1 MTTVSTTQTDLDA
14 ATLDRLRGALSAT
27 LKGMQASVI
36 GQEGPVR
43 LLLLGLIAGGH
54 VLLEGPPGVGKT
66 LMVRS
71 LAVAT
76 GLSFARVQFTPDL
89 MPADITGANVLV
101 PDSEGRNRLEFH
113 PGPIFTQ
120 LLLADEINRATP
132 RTQSALLE
140 AMQEGTVT
148 AGGATHKLPSPFF
161 VLATQNPI
169 EMEGT
174 YTLPEAQT
182 DRFLFRVDVA
192 YPDQATLAGILT
204 STTGTQQAA
213 QTQTITPD
221 DILALQQ
228 LVRAVPIAPEMVDAI
243 AKLVLT
249 TQPSSP
255 LATDEVRRN
264 IRFGL
269 SPRGAQA
276 LVMAAKAHAMLEG
289 RNHVASADV
298 RAVLPAIT
306 GHRVQL
312 NFEGRANG
320 IDIAQL
326 VQGLFDKTVGKL

>member
-1 MTTVSTTQTDLDA
+1 MTIAETDAEMLA
-14 ATLDRLRGALSAT
+14 RLRGALTAT
-27 LKGMQASVI
+27 LQGMQTTVI
-36 GQEGPVR
+36 GQQSAVR
-43 LLLLGLIAGGH
+43 LLLLGLISGGH

-71 LAVAT
+71 LATAT
-76 GLSFARVQFTPDL
+76 GLGFARVQFTPDL

-101 PDSEGRNRLEFH
+101 PDAEGRNRLEFR

-148 AGGATHKLPSPFF
+148 AGGATHQLPKPFF

-182 DRFLFRVDVA
+182 DRFLFRIDVA

-204 STTGTQQAA
+204 STTGATQAVQ
-213 QTQTITPD
+213 QQSITPD

-243 AKLVLT
+243 ARLVLM
-249 TQPSSP
+249 TQPDSP
-255 LATDEVRRN
+255 IATDEVRRN

-276 LVMAAKAHAMLEG
+276 LVMAAKAHAMVEG
-289 RNHVASADV
+289 RNHVSSADV
-298 RAVLPAIT
+298 RAVLPAISA
-306 GHRVQL
+306 HRLQL

-320 IDIAQL
+320 IDTSALIAAI
-326 VQGLFDKTVGKL
+326 FDKTVGKL